1 MSFQMEY
8 HAVGPDPRPA
18 TISVLGKLSSYNL
31 EEKLVLILTAF
42 SLNPKVM
49 KLLHQSNDV
58 QTETAPPPQSWFDAL
73 NNLISV
79 ILKVTRSVVSLS
91 FILEAQPII
100 SLTSLNSLAID
111 HTPTATYLIIR
122 SIVTCATQVFG
133 MNYK

>member
-1 MSFQMEY
+1 MES
-8 HAVGPDPRPA
+8 HAVGTDPRP
-18 TISVLGKLSSYNL
+18 TTVSVLRKLSFCNW
-31 EEKLVLILTAF
+31 EAKLVLTLTAF

-49 KLLHQSNDV
+49 NLLHQSNDV

-79 ILKVTRSVVSLS
+79 ILKVTRSVVSLC

-100 SLTSLNSLAID
+100 SCTSRNSLAID

-122 SIVTCATQVFG
+122 SIVTCATQVFR
-133 MNYK
+133 MDYK